1 MKKPS
6 FLERL
11 TGSNKNNEEDD
22 YDRILDEDHHFGDEE
37 NDEDSDDLY
46 NNDDNTDN
54 WSDEQTEEPTQQE
67 GELPVDMYQTGDAIV
82 IRALVAGVSPNDL
95 DISITRDMVTI
106 RGVREEY
113 QETNDDNYFHREL
126 FWGSFSRTLVLPE
139 EVVIDESEAQEKHGM
154 LEIRLP
160 KLDKHRSTQLKVKS
174 NASSGK

>member
-11 TGSNKNNEEDD
+11 TGAVPAND
-22 YDRILDEDHHFGDEE
+22 YDRILDEEHHFGDGEDEE
-37 NDEDSDDLY
+37 NNLYQEDNQDSWQDESL
-46 NNDDNTDN
+46 
-54 WSDEQTEEPTQQE
+54 EETTPQE
-67 GELPVDMYQTGDAIV
+67 GELPVDMYQTNDAI
-82 IRALVAGVSPNDL
+82 IIKALVAGVSPTDL

-126 FWGSFSRTLVLPE
+126 FWGSFARTLVLPE
-139 EVVIDESEAQEKHGM
+139 EVVIDEAEAQEKHGL

-160 KLDKHRSTQLKVKS
+160 KLDKHRSTQLKVRS
-174 NASSGK
+174 NVNAAK

>member
-11 TGSNKNNEEDD
+11 TGAVPAND
-22 YDRILDEDHHFGDEE
+22 YDRILDEEHHFGDGE
-37 NDEDSDDLY
+37 DEDNNLY
-46 NNDDNTDN
+46 QEDNQDS
-54 WSDEQTEEPTQQE
+54 WQDESIEEPAPQE
-67 GELPVDMYQTGDAIV
+67 GELPVDMYQTNDAI
-82 IRALVAGVSPNDL
+82 IIKALVAGVSPTDL

-126 FWGSFSRTLVLPE
+126 FWGSFARTLVLPE
-139 EVVIDESEAQEKHGM
+139 EVVIDEAEAQEKHGL

-160 KLDKHRSTQLKVKS
+160 KLDKHRSTQLKVRS
-174 NASSGK
+174 NVNAAK

>member
-11 TGSNKNNEEDD
+11 TGSVPAND
-22 YDRILDEDHHFGDEE
+22 YDRILDEEHHFGDEE
-37 NDEDSDDLY
+37 NEE
-46 NNDDNTDN
+46 TDN
-54 WSDEQTEEPTQQE
+54 YKEEESWDDSIDSEPTQQE
-67 GELPVDMYQTGDAIV
+67 GELPVDMYQTNDAI
-82 IRALVAGVSPNDL
+82 IIKALVAGVSPNDL

-126 FWGSFSRTLVLPE
+126 FWGSFTRTLVLPE
-139 EVVIDESEAQEKHGM
+139 EVVIDEAEAQEKHGL

-160 KLDKHRSTQLKVKS
+160 KLDKHRSTQLKVRS
-174 NASSGK
+174 NINQGK